1 MKAFTLEIGGMEDS
15 VREFMEAFGQPLDEK
30 IPTLSTVRLA
40 SKLIRE
46 EAEEVQAEFDN
57 ILASLSDGEEVS
69 DHQKALLLKELCDLI
84 YVVCWAANSQG
95 MDLDSA
101 FDEVHSSNMSKLGE
115 DGKPIYREDGK
126 VMKSDGYVP
135 ANVLPFV

>member
-1 MKAFTLEIGGMEDS
+1 MNTVSED
-15 VREFMEAFGQPLDEK
+15 VYDFMWAFGQPLSEEK
-30 IPTLSTVRLA
+30 PSLSTIRLA

-57 ILASLSDGEEVS
+57 ILSTLTDEEEVS
-69 DHQKALLLKELCDLI
+69 DHQRALLLKELCDLI

-95 MDLDSA
+95 MDIDSA
-101 FDEVHSSNMSKLGE
+101 FKEVHRSNMSKLGK

-126 VMKSDGYVP
+126 VLKSDEYVP
-135 ANVLPFV
+135 ANVLPFVRGV

>member
-1 MKAFTLEIGGMEDS
+1 MTTVAED
-15 VREFMEAFGQPLDEK
+15 VCEFMYAFGQPLFEDK
-30 IPTLSTVRLA
+30 PTLSTIRLA

-57 ILASLSDGEEVS
+57 ILSTLTDEEEVS
-69 DHQKALLLKELCDLI
+69 KHQLAKLLKELCDLM

-95 MDLDSA
+95 MDIDTA
-101 FDEVHSSNMSKLGE
+101 FKEVHRSNMSKLGK

-126 VMKSDGYVP
+126 VLKSDEYVP
-135 ANVLPFV
+135 ANVLPFVGRMG